1 MIKLILKYLKQ
12 YWFLALL
19 APSFMILEVLMDMF
33 LNQYMEKMIDFGI
46 QTTNLDNILYYG
58 GYMVGIVLIGVIC
71 GVLSGVFTNLASFR
85 ATNNLRK
92 DVFKKIM
99 NLSYHQT
106 DQFSTGSLVIRVT
119 NDITQLQNMISMTL
133 RMLIRAISMFILGV
147 VFTLSIDPAFG
158 IVIAIVLPL
167 EIIVMLFFVKFGF
180 PYFTIMQKKIDK
192 VNTVVHENVSGARVV
207 KAFGKEE
214 YEDNRFKRA
223 NDDYATTMLKVN
235 KLLSALIPLLML
247 LIYAGTIA
255 IYSIGGNSIIS
266 GFNGLIP
273 FSRMLMVGEISQAIT
288 YITMICMS
296 LMVLGMFFIVIAR
309 ASASAKRIK
318 EVLDCDLEIVDGNY
332 DVSTSNCEGSVEFK
346 NVNFHYPDD
355 KGNVLN
361 DINLKINGGETIA
374 IVGATGAGKSTL
386 VNLITRFYDVSDGQ
400 ILVDG
405 VDVRDY
411 KQQDLRSKIAIC
423 LQKSEMFA
431 GTIAENIRWGKQ
443 DASDEEVKEAAD
455 IAQASEF
462 IGTKKDGFN
471 ERVEEKGTSLSGGQK
486 QRLAIARAILKRP
499 EIIIFDDSTSALD
512 LVTEAKLY
520 AAMRKNINHITK
532 IVVAQRIA
540 TARNADRI
548 IVLDQGTIIA
558 FDNHDN
564 LMESCDTY
572 RDIYNSQLGEGS
584 VFDE

>member
-1 MIKLILKYLKQ
+1 
-12 YWFLALL
+12 
-19 APSFMILEVLMDMF
+19 MDMF